1 MSTKVNVNVRIDKD
15 LKEEASN
22 LAKSMWTN
30 LSTVLNM
37 YLVKFSREKRLDIS
51 IDDDII
57 TSMNWDEL
65 DKIKSLDNFNTFLSS
80 VSWK

>member
-22 LAKSMWTN
+22 LARSMWTN

-51 IDDDII
+51 IDDDLI
-57 TSMNWDEL
+57 TSMKDDEINQ
-65 DKIKSLDNFNTFLSS
+65 IKSLENYNTFISS
-80 VSWK
+80 ISWK

>member
-22 LAKSMWTN
+22 IARSMGTN

-37 YLVKFSREKRLDIS
+37 YLIKFSREKRLDIS
-51 IDDDII
+51 IDEDMM
-57 TSMNWDEL
+57 TSMNDDE
-65 DKIKSLDNFNTFLSS
+65 IKQITSLSNFNTFFSS
-80 VSWK
+80 ISWK